1 MFVKTSREAGVR
13 TEDEPTLR
21 DLPLFRTMAE
31 ASFDSL
37 IRAAYLQTFPPQVH
51 LISEGDTADFLH
63 VLVEGSVEL
72 FGSWNRRETT
82 MAILEPVTSFIL
94 AATITGRPYLMSART
109 IEKSRIALVP
119 SEDVLHCFAEDT
131 AFAKAIVHDLAG
143 AFRVTVRQSKDLKL
157 RSSIER
163 LANYLVRL
171 HVQTGGTGAFRLP
184 CEKRL
189 IASLLGMTPENLSRA
204 FAGLRAYGVQVE
216 GNDVTL
222 AKPGDLMRLAKPD
235 TLIDGPIVGDL
246 GARVR

>member
-1 MFVKTSREAGVR
+1 MR

-21 DLPLFRTMAE
+21 DLPLFRTME
-31 ASFDSL
+31 DASFDSL

-82 MAILEPVTSFIL
+82 MAILEPVSSFVL

-143 AFRVTVRQSKDLKL
+143 AFR
-157 RSSIER
+157 
-163 LANYLVRL
+163 NYLVRL
-171 HVQTGGTGAFRLP
+171 NVQTGGTGAFRLP

-222 AKPGDLMRLAKPD
+222 AKPRDLIGLAKPD
-235 TLIDGPIVGDL
+235 PLIDGPIVEGL
-246 GARVR
+246 GGGKR